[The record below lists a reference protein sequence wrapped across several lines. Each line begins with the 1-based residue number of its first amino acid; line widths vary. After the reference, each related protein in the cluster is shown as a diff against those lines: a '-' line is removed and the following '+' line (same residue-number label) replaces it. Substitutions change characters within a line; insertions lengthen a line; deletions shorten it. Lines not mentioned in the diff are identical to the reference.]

1 MISSENTSPAGEPT
15 WEQKIG
21 LLLDELSSVQS
32 ELLGVLSAKR
42 DCLAR
47 LDMESMHSLASAEHE
62 VSSRLEQCHQKR
74 NELLAAA
81 ATQGLPHASIGQLS
95 QAMPARDRKLVEQRI
110 AQSSANM
117 RLLQHQSLTNW
128 VAAQRALL
136 HVSQLLEIIAT
147 GGRPEPT
154 YGDSQPLHGRGSLVN
169 QEA

>member
-1 MISSENTSPAGEPT
+1 MITSENMTSSEPT

-47 LDMESMHSLASAEHE
+47 LDLEQMHALQSTELE
-62 VSSRLEQCHQKR
+62 VSSRLEACHAKR
-74 NELLAAA
+74 NELLATAA
-81 ATQGLPHASIGQLS
+81 KEGLPHDSITQLS
-95 QAMPARDRKLVEQRI
+95 KTMPARDRKVVEQRI
-110 AQSSANM
+110 AQSSAQM